1 MKRLPTIITCLCLI
15 ASTAVRAEPTTTK
28 GSTAMPMTEDLR
40 AVAPALEKYGQTV
53 VIGDLWKRPGLP
65 PRDRSIVTVAALIAR
80 NQTVELPYYLGL
92 ALDSGHV
99 YWANDDGP
107 PAHIGRADLNGNNL
121 QGSYVAILPDA
132 SFPCGVAVNSSNIF
146 CHFFWRLCCGMINRK

>member
-80 NQTVELPYYLGL
+80 NQTVELAYYLGL
-92 ALDSGHV
+92 ALDRASDAALRSDRLVTLIDTDPTSHRGRVGGRPLKQH
-99 YWANDDGP
+99 NRIEHRDP
-107 PAHIGRADLNGNNL
+107 PH
-121 QGSYVAILPDA
+121 
-132 SFPCGVAVNSSNIF
+132 SFQ
-146 CHFFWRLCCGMINRK
+146 